1 MGCCTEPLEKILS
14 RLDEIAPGAPLLAL
28 GQTVLWDEP
37 MKASVALAAKRLGSG
52 RRLIAGVHDTDYFAK
67 LPSAGGKGRRRFKA
81 FPHNDTTTK
90 GLWSAAAEFSALFGS
105 ETMATKQDLV
115 NAGLR
120 LSRIQQMRPQSLDVA
135 TEAWGWRG
143 IVSLDDDPPIAAE
156 VPLSEVW
163 QELQATFH
171 WAIDTSLDCL
181 SEADRKAAE
190 SQAERLKTLF
200 CDHLENVPN
209 GTLSDFYESMVGDLY
224 SFAAGE
230 RVDVDPTTTRKLLRF
245 NLATCDAPR
254 FELLG
259 KFLDPETRAQ
269 TAEAYNDA
277 LAGTEIYTLDRF
289 GTGAI
294 PFDLVIPGKGR
305 GTIRVGH
312 RGIVIM
318 TPQPQFITLRQPV
331 TTVCELAQVV
341 EKKFGPD
348 CTLIGKAIT
357 LIGMLAREFVFV
369 FHEGASSYVK
379 YTRKF
384 HVALNDRG
392 IGLDLNPILRVRY
405 SIWDAL
411 SCGKM
416 WFRLPQPLQRPFG
429 TEELCAPSLAGRW
442 KQAGAEQE
450 KLLETLGTLRRP
462 VDLINYL
469 DRHMYGSWS
478 TLAREY
484 AEINERL
491 EGFAERIRHHK
502 AERMALYE
510 DRKRLRE
517 ERQQAEKQ
525 KGDHFRAN
533 IYEKE
538 PTAKALKERK
548 AFEERIREI
557 GHRQSEL
564 RRQIADS
571 IRIQKEMSA
580 EPEVLD
586 LHERRRGI
594 ELEAEIKRMRMVN
607 NAIMASR
614 GLRNASRR
622 PSAWWFPLASPDGKW
637 FRDTAES
644 AECYLEPLS
653 THACKQATLE
663 AQPS

>member
-1 MGCCTEPLEKILS
+1 MGCCTEPLSKILS
-14 RLDEIAPGAPLLAL
+14 RLDEIAPGVPLLAL

-37 MKASVALAAKRLGSG
+37 MKAGVALAASKLGTG

-67 LPSAGGKGRRRFKA
+67 LPSGGRKKGKFKA

-105 ETMATKQDLV
+105 ETMATKQDLI

-120 LSRIQQMRPQSLDVA
+120 LNRIQQVRPQSLDVA

-143 IVSLDDDPPIAAE
+143 VVSLDDDPPIAAE
-156 VPLSEVW
+156 VKMSDVGP
-163 QELQATFH
+163 ELESTFH
-171 WAIDTSLDCL
+171 WAIDTSIDCL
-181 SEADRKAAE
+181 SESDRSSAQKQAAKLKELFRKQMQAMPE
-190 SQAERLKTLF
+190 S
-200 CDHLENVPN
+200 
-209 GTLSDFYESMVGDLY
+209 TLSDFYEGMIGDLY

-230 RVDVDPTTTRKLLRF
+230 SVDLEATTTRKLLRF

-259 KFLDPETRAQ
+259 KFLDPETRSQ
-269 TAEAYNDA
+269 TVEAYNA
-277 LAGTEIYTLDRF
+277 TLTGTEIYTLDRF

-305 GTIRVGH
+305 GTIRVGN

-318 TPQPQFITLRQPV
+318 TPHPQFITLRQPV

-348 CTLIGKAIT
+348 CTLIGKAVT

-379 YTRKF
+379 YTRRF

-411 SCGKM
+411 GNGKM
-416 WFRLPQPLQRPFG
+416 WFRLPQPLHRPFG
-429 TEELCAPSLAGRW
+429 TEELCAPSLARRW
-442 KQAGAEQE
+442 KEVGAEQE
-450 KLLETLGTLRRP
+450 SLLSTLGGLRRP

-469 DRHMYGSWS
+469 DQHMYGSWH
-478 TLAREY
+478 TLAMEY
-484 AEINERL
+484 AEINKKL
-491 EGFAERIRHHK
+491 ESVADRIRQVK
-502 AERMALYE
+502 TERMGLYA
-510 DRKRLRE
+510 RLRE
-517 ERQQAEKQ
+517 LRAERQSIEEA
-525 KGDHFRAN
+525 KGEHFRAN
-533 IYEKE
+533 IFEKTPNAE
-538 PTAKALKERK
+538 SLTER
-548 AFEERIREI
+548 AEFEAQVREI
-557 GHRQSEL
+557 GHRQSDL
-564 RRQIADS
+564 RQQIAAS
-571 IRIQKEMSA
+571 IRAQKVLSGET
-580 EPEVLD
+580 EVLA
-586 LHERRRGI
+586 LHDRRREI
-594 ELEAEIKRMRMVN
+594 ELEAEIKRMRMVSH
-607 NAIMASR
+607 AIMASR

-637 FRDTAES
+637 FRDTMEG

-653 THACKQATLE
+653 THACKEELAAE
-663 AQPS
+663 SVKA